1 MQGYQSV
8 ILFGGIASVIF
19 GLFLIVAPGAG
30 ALGLTWLIGAYAI
43 VFGVL
48 LLILAFRLRRFARDV
63 QSIDASRSAVV

>member
-48 LLILAFRLRRFARDV
+48 LLILAFRLRRLARDV
-63 QSIDASRSAVV
+63 QSIDASRSAGV